1 MIKILKQ
8 TKERIEIW
16 DKIIKNSK
24 EELDK
29 IDLSIISELQKDG
42 RKTYQKIA
50 DEIGISVG
58 TIHNRISHLKKIGI
72 INGFMIKI
80 NNEKLGFNFCILIS
94 IQINNKYKDRILLNL
109 RDRIEVTSC
118 FYILESQT
126 IFLICYFRNLK
137 HIQEFIKDL
146 REEEYILQI
155 NSNLILMEYKN
166 QLDISL

>member
-1 MIKILKQ
+1 MIKILGQ
-8 TKERIEIW
+8 IEERIEIW

-118 FYILESQT
+118 FYILENQT
-126 IFLICYFRNLK
+126 IFLICHFRNLK